1 MNDLIQIR
9 LHVLYKALWHC
20 SQYQEV
26 GKGYIF
32 SRGERIAI
40 NQERG
45 ALLSQLSDDP
55 EADVRYLKISE
66 DIEKKVNFI
75 NDNMNYEPIE

>member
-1 MNDLIQIR
+1 
-9 LHVLYKALWHC
+9 
-20 SQYQEV
+20 V

-45 ALLSQLSDDP
+45 ALFSQLSEDP
-55 EADVRYLKISE
+55 EADVRYSKISE